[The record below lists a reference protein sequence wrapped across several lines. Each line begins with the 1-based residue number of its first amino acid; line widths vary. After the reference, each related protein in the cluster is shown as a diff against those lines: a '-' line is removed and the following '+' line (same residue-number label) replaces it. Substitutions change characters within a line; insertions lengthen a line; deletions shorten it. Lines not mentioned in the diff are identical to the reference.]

1 MQGSK
6 LVKRELNK
14 VLAVS
19 LIAINQYFLHARM
32 LKNWGVEALG
42 KSIYKQSIE
51 EMKMSDDIIERVL
64 LLEGLPNLQ
73 DLGKLLLGENV
84 KEILECDLQLEQIKH
99 TALIEAIKVCE
110 AESDFVSREML
121 LKLKDENEE
130 HTDWLE
136 MQLNLIGEMGLENF
150 IQQSVGEI
158 D

>member
-1 MQGSK
+1 M
-6 LVKRELNK
+6 
-14 VLAVS
+14 
-19 LIAINQYFLHARM
+19 
-32 LKNWGVEALG
+32 
-42 KSIYKQSIE
+42 
-51 EMKMSDDIIERVL
+51 
-64 LLEGLPNLQ
+64 
-73 DLGKLLLGENV
+73 LGENV

-150 IQQSVGEI
+150 IQQSVGEN
-158 D
+158 DWAA

>member
-1 MQGSK
+1 MINAFPSDG
-6 LVKRELNK
+6 RGGGYLN
-14 VLAVS
+14 
-19 LIAINQYFLHARM
+19 H
-32 LKNWGVEALG
+32 VEITT
-42 KSIYKQSIE
+42 STTWT
-51 EMKMSDDIIERVL
+51 V
-64 LLEGLPNLQ
+64 P
-73 DLGKLLLGENV
+73 ENV

-150 IQQSVGEI
+150 IQQSVGEN